1 MNDKT
6 IKVLE
11 FEKIIEQIK
20 QEASTSLGQSAIN
33 DIQIET
39 DIKKVQ
45 QLQDETDEAVHIYRL
60 NERPPFSYANDVV
73 PFVKRSEIGS
83 MLYAEECVEI
93 AQLLYC
99 SRHLKNYISD
109 HEEDLTHLKAYAEQI
124 HPVQQLEKE
133 IFRVID
139 EHGEIVDYATTALQ
153 SIRNNIRTSERRIR
167 ERLQQII
174 RSKGKMLSDGII
186 TIRNNRYVLPVRHE
200 YRQAIGG
207 IVHDQSASG
216 QTLFMEPQAITTIN
230 NELQQLFVK
239 EKREIE
245 KVLLALTSQIAE
257 HHMEIIDNQHLIAR
271 LDSIFAKASYSMKMR
286 GSKPKLND
294 QGVIDIKR
302 GRHPLID
309 EDEVIANDIKIGDSY
324 HAIVITGPNTGGKT
338 VTLKMVGLFVLMAQ
352 AGMQIP
358 ALDGSEIAIYKNIFA
373 DIGDEQSIEQN
384 LSTFSSHMTNIVQ
397 IMENVDN
404 QTFVLFDELGAG
416 TDPQEGAALAMAIL
430 DEVID
435 RQATVIATTHYPEL
449 KAYSYNRE
457 YVMNASVEFD
467 VETLRPTYR
476 LLLGIPGRSN
486 AFEISRR
493 LGLSDSLIDQA
504 ESYIGLDSK
513 NVENMIQ
520 ALEKTKKTAE
530 EEAEEAHTILEES
543 EQLRKEIEA
552 EWKAFEQSRDK
563 LYKKAEEKAQKAI
576 EKARQEA
583 EAIVES
589 VRNMKNRAW
598 KEHEWIEARKDLE
611 EAEVAL
617 VKDDEKERVK
627 KSNDRI
633 EVGDEV
639 KHLLLQQVGEIVEKK
654 SDKEFVLQ
662 VGNMIVDASKDDIE
676 FVRKGKQVIQ
686 EEMKHKPRVVKANQS
701 FTPELDLR
709 GERYE
714 EAMIQAEKFIDD
726 AIVNNYP
733 RVTIIHGKGTGA
745 LRQGI
750 HQYAL
755 QNKHISTFR
764 LGGDGEGGSGV
775 TIIELN

>member
-1 MNDKT
+1 
-6 IKVLE
+6 
-11 FEKIIEQIK
+11 
-20 QEASTSLGQSAIN
+20 
-33 DIQIET
+33 
-39 DIKKVQ
+39 
-45 QLQDETDEAVHIYRL
+45 
-60 NERPPFSYANDVV
+60 
-73 PFVKRSEIGS
+73 
-83 MLYAEECVEI
+83 EECVEI

-294 QGVIDIKR
+294 QVVIDIKR
-302 GRHPLID
+302 GRHLLID

-358 ALDGSEIAIYKNIFA
+358 ALDGSEIAVYKNIFA

-493 LGLSDSLIDQA
+493 LGLSASLIDQA

-530 EEAEEAHTILEES
+530 EEAEEAHKILEES

-611 EAEVAL
+611 E
-617 VKDDEKERVK
+617 
-627 KSNDRI
+627 
-633 EVGDEV
+633 
-639 KHLLLQQVGEIVEKK
+639 
-654 SDKEFVLQ
+654 
-662 VGNMIVDASKDDIE
+662 
-676 FVRKGKQVIQ
+676 
-686 EEMKHKPRVVKANQS
+686 
-701 FTPELDLR
+701 
-709 GERYE
+709 
-714 EAMIQAEKFIDD
+714 
-726 AIVNNYP
+726 
-733 RVTIIHGKGTGA
+733 
-745 LRQGI
+745 
-750 HQYAL
+750 
-755 QNKHISTFR
+755 
-764 LGGDGEGGSGV
+764 
-775 TIIELN
+775 